1 MGRTNKE
8 RILDYLWSISPD
20 CATNGQIREK
30 TGVSSHQQVYMLTR
44 ELMGAR
50 LIRGEQRGR
59 EWVFWADESL
69 ATQLA
74 SPGQVRMREVLAQ
87 AEGQLSP
94 RAFEDLARSVMGD
107 YFGVPLKQG
116 QVSGVPKEFGLV
128 SSDGCIVGDAKYL
141 TLVRGQRLPLAK
153 FSVIAEHVWMLEKTG
168 APTTFLVFGNDRQLP
183 SLWLER
189 YGHLVGDVA
198 FYFLTD
204 EGELEL
210 LTEKANQ

>member
-20 CATNGQIREK
+20 HATNGQIREK
-30 TGVSSHQQVYMLTR
+30 TGTSSHQQVYMPTR
-44 ELMGAR
+44 ELMGAC
-50 LIRGEQRGR
+50 LIRGERHGR

-87 AEGQLSP
+87 AEAQISP
-94 RAFEDLARSVMGD
+94 RAFENLARSVISD
-107 YFGVPLKQG
+107 YFGVPLKPG
-116 QVSGVPKEFGLV
+116 RVSGVPKEFDLV
-128 SSDGCIVGDAKYL
+128 SLDGSIVGDAQYF
-141 TLVRGQRLPLAK
+141 TLMRGQRLPLAK
-153 FSVIAEHVWMLEKTG
+153 LSVIAEHVWLLEKTG
-168 APTTFLVFGNDRQLP
+168 APITFLVFGNDRQLP